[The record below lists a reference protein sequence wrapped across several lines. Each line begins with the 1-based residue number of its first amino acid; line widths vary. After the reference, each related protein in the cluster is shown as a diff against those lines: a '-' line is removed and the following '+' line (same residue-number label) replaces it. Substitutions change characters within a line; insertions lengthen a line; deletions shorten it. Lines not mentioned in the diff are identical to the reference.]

1 MNEKAIKIGFRQFRL
16 AYTQSSFSVK
26 ARMKTMKKAQI
37 AFLIGT
43 LFGGAAI
50 PVSLFAQPKAAKA
63 TSAPASTQTDA
74 QIADAKAKGLVWCNS
89 STKVYHMSTDRY
101 YGKTKR
107 GSFMTEADAKA
118 AGCKA
123 SGTPSAKAKKTVSK

>member
-1 MNEKAIKIGFRQFRL
+1 
-16 AYTQSSFSVK
+16 
-26 ARMKTMKKAQI
+26 MKKAQI

-43 LFGGAAI
+43 LFGGATML
-50 PVSLFAQPKAAKA
+50 PVSAFAQAKTA
-63 TSAPASTQTDA
+63 KTTTAPAAAQTDA

-89 STKVYHMSTDRY
+89 STKVYHMSTDKY

-118 AGCKA
+118 AGYKLA
-123 SGTPSAKAKKTVSK
+123 GTSSSKSTKKTTAKM